1 MAYLRKTEASNEE
14 RISALLQI
22 ETVEPNEQVRHWHK
36 CCVDVGIKPWEALHL
51 PAPTSGLD
59 CTMCKHLTTIDQRTV
74 ATLHINYHSV
84 KSHFTTE
91 NDKEIPG
98 AMNIKLVDGPFRRL
112 EGAWRFKAL
121 SDKACKVEFQLHYEF
136 SSKLFEKVIGPVFNH
151 IASTFVDAFVRR
163 AGQVYGTRHG

>member
-1 MAYLRKTEASNEE
+1 MALVEKSVLIEYSARQMFDLVDRCEDYPQFLPWCSKTEVKA
-14 RISALLQI
+14 R
-22 ETVEPNEQVRHWHK
+22 
-36 CCVDVGIKPWEALHL
+36 D
-51 PAPTSGLD
+51 
-59 CTMCKHLTTIDQRTV
+59 DQRTV

-91 NDKEIPG
+91 NDKEVPSF
-98 AMNIKLVDGPFRRL
+98 MNIKLVDGPFRRL

-121 SDKACKVEFQLHYEF
+121 SETACKIEFQLHYEF

-163 AGQVYGTRHG
+163 AGQVYGAHHG